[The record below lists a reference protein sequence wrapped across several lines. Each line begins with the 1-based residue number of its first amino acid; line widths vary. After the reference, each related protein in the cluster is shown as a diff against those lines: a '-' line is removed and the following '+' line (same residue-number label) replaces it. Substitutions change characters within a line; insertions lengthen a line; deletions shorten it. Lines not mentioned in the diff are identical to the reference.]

1 MWVDVHIHV
10 ISKTMENRFLK
21 SDKPLHIIQFSFIW
35 FPDERWNIN
44 KSEITNGTTDLY
56 IVLLPFWHRKW
67 EKKLNRLSN
76 IIVWHKKMFHLYKVG
91 YSWSFTMR
99 NVSLIAVLSKN
110 MFETSLEPSR
120 QDGSKEGSQ
129 RVFIW
134 RNMEIIP
141 KLFLAPLL
149 IWRTAF
155 KENGQ

>member
-1 MWVDVHIHV
+1 MV
-10 ISKTMENRFLK
+10 IY
-21 SDKPLHIIQFSFIW
+21 
-35 FPDERWNIN
+35 DEKR
-44 KSEITNGTTDLY
+44 
-56 IVLLPFWHRKW
+56 VLDR
-67 EKKLNRLSN
+67 
-76 IIVWHKKMFHLYKVG
+76 
-91 YSWSFTMR
+91 
-99 NVSLIAVLSKN
+99 SLIKN
-110 MFETSLEPSR
+110 MFETSLEPFR